1 MARRR
6 RGSLPPG
13 KITGCSRAAGGTG
26 RRARLR
32 GVWGN
37 PSGFES
43 RVAHHWLYSSVYTMR
58 GPHTYHVTESKELDP
73 ATQFKQLYDQ
83 EYLSVYRSIRAVV
96 LDPAAAE
103 DLTQETFVRA
113 YRARHRYTPT
123 APPGAW
129 LRRIG
134 INLAISH
141 LRRQKLARFLPAR
154 LYMAPDRRDYD
165 RAEARDVV
173 GKAMAVLSPKLRAA
187 VVLHYY
193 DGLTREE
200 IAAVLGVPAGTVAS
214 RIAKAVAIM
223 RKTMGS
229 DQELDTTR
237 SSSEGALRGR

>member
-1 MARRR
+1 GA
-6 RGSLPPG
+6 
-13 KITGCSRAAGGTG
+13 
-26 RRARLR
+26 LR
-32 GVWGN
+32 QT
-37 PSGFES
+37 SC
-43 RVAHHWLYSSVYTMR
+43 VAE
-58 GPHTYHVTESKELDP
+58 GEQLDP
-73 ATQFKQLYDQ
+73 KTQFRQLYDQ
-83 EYLSVYRSIRAVV
+83 EFTSVYRAIRAVV
-96 LDPAAAE
+96 MDSAAAE

-141 LRRQKLARFLPAR
+141 LRRQKLARVLPAR

-173 GKAMAVLSPKLRAA
+173 TKALTTLSPKLRAA
-187 VVLHYY
+187 VVLHYW

-200 IAAVLGVPAGTVAS
+200 IANVLGVPAGTVAS

-229 DQELDTTR
+229 DQLHETAR

>member
-1 MARRR
+1 MDRIKATYRRC
-6 RGSLPPG
+6 GSPVKRECEQSPPHRPHR
-13 KITGCSRAAGGTG
+13 SNLAA
-26 RRARLR
+26 AIVKL
-32 GVWGN
+32 
-37 PSGFES
+37 
-43 RVAHHWLYSSVYTMR
+43 VAVPDVEH
-58 GPHTYHVTESKELDP
+58 LDP
-73 ATQFKQLYDQ
+73 KTQFRQLYDQ
-83 EYLSVYRSIRAVV
+83 EFTSVYRAIRAVV
-96 LDPAAAE
+96 LDSAAAE

-165 RAEARDVV
+165 RAEARNVV
-173 GKAMAVLSPKLRAA
+173 DKALEVLSPKLRAA

-193 DGLTREE
+193 EGLTREE
-200 IAAVLGVPAGTVAS
+200 IAEVLGVPAGTVAS

-223 RKTMGS
+223 RKNMGS
-229 DQELDTTR
+229 DQDRETER
-237 SSSEGALRGR
+237 SRSEGALRGR

>member
-1 MARRR
+1 MTD
-6 RGSLPPG
+6 G
-13 KITGCSRAAGGTG
+13 KD
-26 RRARLR
+26 
-32 GVWGN
+32 
-37 PSGFES
+37 
-43 RVAHHWLYSSVYTMR
+43 
-58 GPHTYHVTESKELDP
+58 LDP
-73 ATQFKQLYDQ
+73 ATQFKELYDQ
-83 EYLSVYRSIRAVV
+83 EYLSVYRSIRGVV
-96 LDPAAAE
+96 LDSAAAE

-154 LYMAPDRRDYD
+154 LYVAPDRRDYD

-173 GKAMAVLSPKLRAA
+173 SKALEALSPKLRAT

-193 DGLTREE
+193 EGLTREE
-200 IAAVLGVPAGTVAS
+200 IAMVLGVPAGTVAS

-229 DQELDTTR
+229 DQQPGTER
-237 SSSEGALRGR
+237 SRSEGALRGR

>member
-1 MARRR
+1 M
-6 RGSLPPG
+6 
-13 KITGCSRAAGGTG
+13 T
-26 RRARLR
+26 
-32 GVWGN
+32 
-37 PSGFES
+37 E
-43 RVAHHWLYSSVYTMR
+43 
-58 GPHTYHVTESKELDP
+58 GPLLDP
-73 ATQFKQLYDQ
+73 KTQFRQLYDQ
-83 EYLSVYRSIRAVV
+83 EYRSVFRAIRAVV
-96 LDPAAAE
+96 LDSAAAE

-113 YRARHRYTPT
+113 YRARSRYTPT

-154 LYMAPDRRDYD
+154 LYVAPDRRDYD

-173 GKAMAVLSPKLRAA
+173 EKALTALSPKLRAA

-193 DGLTREE
+193 EGLTREE

-223 RKTMGS
+223 RKTMGN
-229 DQELDTTR
+229 DQSLDTAR
-237 SSSEGALRGR
+237 SRSEGALRGR

>member
-1 MARRR
+1 
-6 RGSLPPG
+6 
-13 KITGCSRAAGGTG
+13 
-26 RRARLR
+26 
-32 GVWGN
+32 
-37 PSGFES
+37 
-43 RVAHHWLYSSVYTMR
+43 
-58 GPHTYHVTESKELDP
+58 VTEGRELDP
-73 ATQFKQLYDQ
+73 ATEFKELYDR
-83 EYLSVYRSIRAVV
+83 EYRSVYRAVRAVV
-96 LDPAAAE
+96 LDAAAAE

-134 INLAISH
+134 VNLAISH

-154 LYMAPDRRDYD
+154 LYTAPDRRDYD

-193 DGLTREE
+193 EGLTRDE
-200 IAAVLGVPAGTVAS
+200 IALVLGVPAGTVAS

-229 DQELDTTR
+229 DPESDTRR

>member
-1 MARRR
+1 M
-6 RGSLPPG
+6 
-13 KITGCSRAAGGTG
+13 T
-26 RRARLR
+26 
-32 GVWGN
+32 
-37 PSGFES
+37 E
-43 RVAHHWLYSSVYTMR
+43 
-58 GPHTYHVTESKELDP
+58 GPELNP
-73 ATQFKQLYDQ
+73 ATQFKELYDQ
-83 EYLSVYRSIRAVV
+83 EYRSVYRSIRAVV
-96 LDPAAAE
+96 LDGAAAE

-154 LYMAPDRRDYD
+154 LYVTPDRRDYD
-165 RAEARDVV
+165 RAEARNVV
-173 GKAMAVLSPKLRAA
+173 SKAMESLSPKLRAA

-193 DGLTREE
+193 EGLTREE
-200 IAAVLGVPAGTVAS
+200 IAQVLDVPAGTVAS

-223 RKTMGS
+223 RKTMGN
-229 DQELDTTR
+229 DQDGETAR

>member
-1 MARRR
+1 
-6 RGSLPPG
+6 
-13 KITGCSRAAGGTG
+13 
-26 RRARLR
+26 
-32 GVWGN
+32 
-37 PSGFES
+37 
-43 RVAHHWLYSSVYTMR
+43 
-58 GPHTYHVTESKELDP
+58 VTEGRELDP
-73 ATQFKQLYDQ
+73 VTEFKQLYDL
-83 EYLSVYRSIRAVV
+83 EYLSVYRSIRGVV
-96 LDPAAAE
+96 MDSAAAE

-173 GKAMAVLSPKLRAA
+173 GKAMLALSPKLRAA

-223 RKTMGS
+223 RKTIGN
-229 DQELDTTR
+229 DQDLDTTR
-237 SSSEGALRGR
+237 SRSEGALRGR

>member
-1 MARRR
+1 M
-6 RGSLPPG
+6 
-13 KITGCSRAAGGTG
+13 
-26 RRARLR
+26 
-32 GVWGN
+32 
-37 PSGFES
+37 
-43 RVAHHWLYSSVYTMR
+43 
-58 GPHTYHVTESKELDP
+58 TEGEQLDP
-73 ATQFKQLYDQ
+73 KTQFRQLYDQ

-96 LDPAAAE
+96 LEPAAAE

-113 YRARHRYTPT
+113 YRARLRYTPT

-134 INLAISH
+134 INLAISY

-173 GKAMAVLSPKLRAA
+173 EKAMARLSPKLRAA

-193 DGLTREE
+193 EGLTREE
-200 IAAVLGVPAGTVAS
+200 IAEVLGVPAGTVAS

-223 RKTMGS
+223 RKAMGS
-229 DQELDTTR
+229 DQPGDTAR
-237 SSSEGALRGR
+237 SSSEGAVRGR

>member
-1 MARRR
+1 MTEPRE
-6 RGSLPPG
+6 L
-13 KITGCSRAAGGTG
+13 
-26 RRARLR
+26 
-32 GVWGN
+32 N
-37 PSGFES
+37 P
-43 RVAHHWLYSSVYTMR
+43 A
-58 GPHTYHVTESKELDP
+58 TEFKEL
-73 ATQFKQLYDQ
+73 YEQ
-83 EYLSVYRSIRAVV
+83 EYRSVYRSIRAVV
-96 LDPAAAE
+96 LDGSAAE

-154 LYMAPDRRDYD
+154 LYTTPDHRDYD
-165 RAEARDVV
+165 RADARNVV
-173 GKAMAVLSPKLRAA
+173 GQAMEALSPKLRAA

-193 DGLTREE
+193 EGMTREE
-200 IAAVLGVPAGTVAS
+200 IASILGVPAGTVAS

-223 RKTMGS
+223 RKEMAS
-229 DQELDTTR
+229 DQDVETAR

>member
-1 MARRR
+1 M
-6 RGSLPPG
+6 
-13 KITGCSRAAGGTG
+13 
-26 RRARLR
+26 
-32 GVWGN
+32 
-37 PSGFES
+37 
-43 RVAHHWLYSSVYTMR
+43 
-58 GPHTYHVTESKELDP
+58 TETRELDP
-73 ATQFKQLYDQ
+73 ATEFRQLYDQ
-83 EYLSVYRSIRAVV
+83 EYLPVYRSIRAVV
-96 LDPAAAE
+96 LESAAAE

-173 GKAMAVLSPKLRAA
+173 GKAMTALSPKLRAA

-200 IAAVLGVPAGTVAS
+200 IASVLGVPAGTVAS

-223 RKTMGS
+223 RKTIGN
-229 DQELDTTR
+229 DQDPDTTR
-237 SSSEGALRGR
+237 SRSEGALRGR

>member
-1 MARRR
+1 M
-6 RGSLPPG
+6 
-13 KITGCSRAAGGTG
+13 T
-26 RRARLR
+26 
-32 GVWGN
+32 
-37 PSGFES
+37 E
-43 RVAHHWLYSSVYTMR
+43 
-58 GPHTYHVTESKELDP
+58 GPELDP
-73 ATQFKQLYDQ
+73 ATQFRELYQ
-83 EYLSVYRSIRAVV
+83 REYASVYRAIRAVV

-173 GKAMAVLSPKLRAA
+173 GKAMASLSPKLRAA

-223 RKTMGS
+223 RKATGS
-229 DQELDTTR
+229 DQDWEPKR
-237 SSSEGALRGR
+237 SSNEGALRGQ

>member
-1 MARRR
+1 M
-6 RGSLPPG
+6 
-13 KITGCSRAAGGTG
+13 TEG
-26 RRARLR
+26 R
-32 GVWGN
+32 
-37 PSGFES
+37 
-43 RVAHHWLYSSVYTMR
+43 
-58 GPHTYHVTESKELDP
+58 ELDP
-73 ATQFKQLYDQ
+73 ATEFKQLYDL
-83 EYLSVYRSIRAVV
+83 EYLSVYRSIRGVV
-96 LDPAAAE
+96 MDSAAAE

-173 GKAMAVLSPKLRAA
+173 GKAMMALSPKLRAA

-223 RKTMGS
+223 RKTIGN
-229 DQELDTTR
+229 DQDLDTTR
-237 SSSEGALRGR
+237 SRSEGALRGR

>member
-1 MARRR
+1 V
-6 RGSLPPG
+6 
-13 KITGCSRAAGGTG
+13 TDSR
-26 RRARLR
+26 
-32 GVWGN
+32 
-37 PSGFES
+37 
-43 RVAHHWLYSSVYTMR
+43 
-58 GPHTYHVTESKELDP
+58 ELNP
-73 ATQFKQLYDQ
+73 ATEFKQLYDQ

-96 LDPAAAE
+96 MDSAAAE

-134 INLAISH
+134 INLAISY

-193 DGLTREE
+193 EGLTREE
-200 IAAVLGVPAGTVAS
+200 IAVVLAVPAGTVAS

-229 DQELDTTR
+229 DQELGTTR

>member
-1 MARRR
+1 VARSLGLL
-6 RGSLPPG
+6 GSRYGNHSPTTVESG
-13 KITGCSRAAGGTG
+13 AAGWFAGG
-26 RRARLR
+26 LGEAAPIAD
-32 GVWGN
+32 G
-37 PSGFES
+37 S
-43 RVAHHWLYSSVYTMR
+43 H
-58 GPHTYHVTESKELDP
+58 HTYRVTEGAELDP
-73 ATQFKQLYDQ
+73 ATQFRELYDQ
-83 EYLSVYRSIRAVV
+83 EYRSVFRSIRAVV
-96 LDPAAAE
+96 LDSAAAE

-154 LYMAPDRRDYD
+154 LYTAPDRRDYD

-173 GKAMAVLSPKLRAA
+173 GKALTTLSPKLRAA

-200 IAAVLGVPAGTVAS
+200 IASVLGVPAGTVAS

-229 DQELDTTR
+229 DQESDTTR

>member
-1 MARRR
+1 M
-6 RGSLPPG
+6 
-13 KITGCSRAAGGTG
+13 
-26 RRARLR
+26 
-32 GVWGN
+32 
-37 PSGFES
+37 
-43 RVAHHWLYSSVYTMR
+43 
-58 GPHTYHVTESKELDP
+58 TEERELDP
-73 ATQFKQLYDQ
+73 ATEFRQLYDQ
-83 EYLSVYRSIRAVV
+83 QYVSVYRSIRGVV
-96 LDPAAAE
+96 LDSAAAE

-113 YRARHRYTPT
+113 YRARSRYTPT

-154 LYMAPDRRDYD
+154 LYVAPDRRDYD

-173 GKAMAVLSPKLRAA
+173 EKALTALSPKLRAA

-193 DGLTREE
+193 EGLTREE

-229 DQELDTTR
+229 DQQADTAR
-237 SSSEGALRGR
+237 STSEGALRGR